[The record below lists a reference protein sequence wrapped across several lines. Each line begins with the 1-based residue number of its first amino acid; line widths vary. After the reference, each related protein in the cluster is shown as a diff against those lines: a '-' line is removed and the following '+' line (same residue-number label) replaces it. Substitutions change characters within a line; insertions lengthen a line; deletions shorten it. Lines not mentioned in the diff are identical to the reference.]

1 MKFSEDIV
9 KVLKDDFNLNPE
21 DLQNLSLEELK
32 YLKDQVSDLRE
43 EYLLLEMAMKT
54 LGNAAYGAAANQ
66 YFYFFNINLAG
77 DITGECRNLTKS
89 MWKNLEEWFH
99 EGIWQRKDLWEK
111 FDFELDESKHDWYR
125 QQPVS
130 IYSDTDS
137 CPKNSLL
144 LIKDNK
150 NIEDK
155 ITIGSLFNQSYDKFG
170 LEDITQNNQ
179 EIVRSDKYVLN
190 WTKENGLKYVPIK
203 YIMRHQVSKPRFKI
217 KTKSGKEIIVTG
229 DHSCIVFRNGEQLTI
244 KAKDI
249 NKDTDK
255 ILSIINNEE

>member
-1 MKFSEDIV
+1 MEFSEDI
-9 KVLKDDFNLNPE
+9 KQIIKDKFNDVDIYSL
-21 DLQNLSLEELK
+21 DLEELK
-32 YLKDQVSDLRE
+32 KLRE
-43 EYLLLEMAMKT
+43 EVQELRDEYTLLELANKT

-77 DITGECRNLTKS
+77 DITGECRELTQT

-99 EGIWQRKDLWEK
+99 EGIWERKDLWEK

-125 QQPVS
+125 TQAVS

-137 CPKNSLL
+137 CQKNSLL

-150 NIEDK
+150 NIKDKMTIED
-155 ITIGSLFNQSYDKFG
+155 LFNKSYDNFG

-179 EIVRSDKYVLN
+179 EIVRSNYKVLN
-190 WTKENGLKYVPIK
+190 WTKENGLQYVPIK
-203 YIMRHQVSKPRFKI
+203 YIMRHKVSKEQFKI

-244 KAKDI
+244 KARDI
-249 NKDTDK
+249 DKSTDK
-255 ILSIINNEE
+255 ILSIITNEE